1 MNWKFI
7 LTWSAVIAVFTACDN
22 EPGSLGVAH
31 TTVDKDFA
39 VVLVDTIKVAASTV
53 LLDSIPTSG
62 TGSILIG
69 GYSDPKLGVLNAEG
83 YIQVGIGDAWEP
95 ADNAIYDSLVLVM
108 NYSGYHYGDT
118 SNAQTFIARRI
129 TAPFKTYSLPQFW
142 VDEKQYSALYQASS
156 L

>member
-1 MNWKFI
+1 M
-7 LTWSAVIAVFTACDN
+7 
-22 EPGSLGVAH
+22 
-31 TTVDKDFA
+31 
-39 VVLVDTIKVAASTV
+39 DTIKVAASTV

-69 GYSDPKLGVLNAEG
+69 GYSDPKLGVLSAEG
-83 YIQVGIGDAWEP
+83 YIQVGIGDAWDP

-129 TAPFKTYSLPQFW
+129 TEPFKTYSCHSFGWMRNNIPLFIRH
-142 VDEKQYSALYQASS
+142 QASITPAPYVMMFRH
-156 L
+156 